1 MKNKKMVI
9 LSIVA
14 GLIIVSAVYIS
25 YNTGYLQKLLH
36 IQAYD
41 KGDSPY
47 DDYICFVYKIE
58 PRDGE
63 GVEGIPERLTAYIYT
78 NAPANRTNVQ
88 FEWEDDNNKY
98 LSAHIWLD
106 GQNILGGGTVEKI
119 SQYEYKVSYP
129 IASGHSYNYKS
140 GYKWCLTVWLTSKP
154 HGYAGAS
161 IWYLSELY
169 WTWYKDDRQA
179 PYYKPTANAGGPY
192 IAQVGERIKL
202 DSTKSTTP
210 SGSEIIDWYWDINND
225 GIWDKYGQTKYITF
239 QDTGV
244 YTIKLL
250 VVNDR
255 AFYDEDTTTITITN
269 INNPP
274 VADVDGPY
282 SGKMGEVI
290 TLDGSKSY
298 DPDGNELS
306 YEWDTDGDG
315 KYDATGEKINVR
327 YYTTGN
333 HTVTLKVSDGQYSD
347 TDTTYVVIS
356 SSDPENQLP
365 VADAGGPY
373 YGNVSEPI
381 TLDGSGSYDPDGYI
395 STWKWDINNDGVWDV
410 SGQYATV
417 SFKVAGNYTVKLMVI
432 DNDGGISYDNAT
444 ININQPSIGP
454 IDTDSWVK
462 NTVIVLLIIVAIIF
476 IIAIIY
482 IIKKKKII

>member
-1 MKNKKMVI
+1 
-9 LSIVA
+9 
-14 GLIIVSAVYIS
+14 
-25 YNTGYLQKLLH
+25 
-36 IQAYD
+36 
-41 KGDSPY
+41 
-47 DDYICFVYKIE
+47 
-58 PRDGE
+58 
-63 GVEGIPERLTAYIYT
+63 
-78 NAPANRTNVQ
+78 
-88 FEWEDDNNKY
+88 
-98 LSAHIWLD
+98 
-106 GQNILGGGTVEKI
+106 
-119 SQYEYKVSYP
+119 
-129 IASGHSYNYKS
+129 
-140 GYKWCLTVWLTSKP
+140 
-154 HGYAGAS
+154 
-161 IWYLSELY
+161 
-169 WTWYKDDRQA
+169 
-179 PYYKPTANAGGPY
+179 
-192 IAQVGERIKL
+192 
-202 DSTKSTTP
+202 
-210 SGSEIIDWYWDINND
+210 
-225 GIWDKYGQTKYITF
+225 
-239 QDTGV
+239 
-244 YTIKLL
+244 
-250 VVNDR
+250 
-255 AFYDEDTTTITITN
+255 
-269 INNPP
+269 
-274 VADVDGPY
+274 
-282 SGKMGEVI
+282 MGEVI

-315 KYDATGEKINVR
+315 RYDATGEKINIR